1 MSSTARN
8 AGAIVLVVTA
18 LSAAAP
24 VATPAMAADLV
35 WEVENPFRFF
45 RPHSAFALHEAA
57 FKAVRGKSAAPGAA
71 GALPA
76 DIVWRM
82 ERRLNDPDCRDRSTP
97 DACAAT
103 KGPHY
108 ERSRLGWAAQT
119 LSAICYESHTRPR
132 RYPAQCERRYSW
144 GSAKEDYVLPEAH
157 TVKIAIGA
165 DGAAAGTGSCVWTWQ
180 PRRGGKAETRTQA
193 CKEALT
199 IARVPFSL
207 DPALSGVSVSVKL
220 PDGRVLSDPDVVVE
234 DVFVVALG
242 DSFASG
248 ESNPDRPVTFSPTRQ
263 MVYDPAVMR
272 EEQQAR
278 HKLAPG
284 GYGLADFADRFDPK
298 SLPRRRMAD
307 EEQGRLLRPASAE
320 FVAAFEQRGAQ
331 WVSLDC
337 HRSQYGYPVRVAIAL
352 ALENRHRAVTFATF
366 ACSGAEVGE
375 GLFLDMPVREDVR
388 QPGGVK
394 ARAQLDALADLIC
407 RNGAVGRTL
416 AASYTLPLYQRGST
430 QIAAR
435 RIDKTWCPP
444 QARKR
449 PIDLTLLSL
458 GGNDVG
464 FSALAAYAITEN
476 AGDLAPIVQW
486 VGDQIRFGP
495 DVARVY
501 LDVLD
506 ERFRAMKDALRDGFG
521 VEPARVVQTAYEP
534 IQFDESGNVCGAQP
548 TLGMDVHPRL
558 RLGRARIEET
568 AAFLKDFLARLQCIS
583 NGRRANC
590 PAGLATGAGTG
601 FHLVTEHQPK
611 FTRRGMCARDPKAAE
626 RDGALMAMPR
636 KSLVTDEFKPFSPS
650 AMLPY
655 AARWRL
661 FRTPNDAFLIAN
673 THREGISPFDILQP
687 AYAALYSGAIHP
699 SAEAHAIVADHVLP
713 YARKVLERRPA
724 PGSIEVRPTP
734 ENRQEGR

>member
-1 MSSTARN
+1 MSSTARK
-8 AGAIVLVVTA
+8 AGVALVLA
-18 LSAAAP
+18 AFLSA
-24 VATPAMAADLV
+24 VTPAMAADLE

-45 RPHSAFALHEAA
+45 KPHAAFAMHEAA
-57 FKAVRGKSAAPGAA
+57 FKAVRGKGAV
-71 GALPA
+71 PS

-97 DACAAT
+97 DTCAAT
-103 KGPHY
+103 GGPHY

-119 LSAICYESHTRPR
+119 LPALCYESNTRPR
-132 RYPAQCERRYSW
+132 RYPAQCARRYSW
-144 GSAKEDYVLPEAH
+144 GSVKEDYVLPDAH
-157 TVKIAIGA
+157 TVKVAIAAGVP
-165 DGAAAGTGSCVWTWQ
+165 GAATGACAWSWQ
-180 PRRGGKAETRTQA
+180 PRRGGKVETRTQL
-193 CKEALT
+193 CKDPLT
-199 IARVPFSL
+199 IARVPFTL
-207 DPALSGVSVSVKL
+207 DPSLSGVVVSVKL
-220 PDGRVLSDPDVVVE
+220 PDGRVLSESNVVVE

-248 ESNPDRPVTFSPTRQ
+248 ESNPDRPVTFSPTRE

-278 HKLAPG
+278 RKSAPG
-284 GYGLADFADRFDPK
+284 KYDLADFADRFDPK
-298 SLPRRRMAD
+298 SLPKRRMAD
-307 EEQGRLLRPASAE
+307 EEQGRMLRPASDE

-352 ALENRHRAVTFATF
+352 ALENRHRAVTFVTL

-375 GLFLDMPVREDVR
+375 GLFLDMPAREDVR
-388 QPGGVK
+388 HPGSVK

-407 RNGAVGRTL
+407 SNGAAGRTL

-435 RIDKTWCPP
+435 TIGKTWCPP
-444 QARKR
+444 QSRKR
-449 PIDLTLLSL
+449 PIDLVLLSL

-486 VGDQIRFGP
+486 IGDQIRFGP
-495 DVARVY
+495 NVARAY
-501 LDVLD
+501 LEVLD
-506 ERFRAMKDALRDGFG
+506 ERFQALKDALREGFG
-521 VEPARVVQTAYEP
+521 VAPARVVQTAYEP
-534 IQFDESGNVCGAQP
+534 IQFDENGQVCGAQP
-548 TLGMDVHPRL
+548 TLGMDVHPKLKLGQARL
-558 RLGRARIEET
+558 DEPAT
-568 AAFLKDFLARLQCIS
+568 FLKDFLARLQCIS
-583 NGRRANC
+583 NSRRAHC
-590 PAGLATGAGTG
+590 PAGLATAAGTG

-611 FTRRGMCARDPKAAE
+611 FARRGLCARDPKLPE
-626 RDGALMAMPR
+626 RDGALMTMPR
-636 KSLVTDEFKPFSPS
+636 KSRVTDAYKPFSPA

-713 YARKVLERRPA
+713 YARGVLGQRPDA
-724 PGSIEVRPTP
+724 GTIEVRPTP
-734 ENRQEGR
+734 ETGPGAR